1 MTKDFELVAHTADLQ
16 LRVYGDSLPMLFKHA
31 LIGMFQA
38 MEPHAAGCSMINER
52 VVCKELPI
60 VREISVSA
68 KSLESLLVDFL
79 SQALSLSDIF
89 NEAYLDCIVH
99 EIDDHHIRAELK
111 GISIERVELEIK
123 AVTYNNLAVKK
134 INNHWQADIVFDI

>member
-1 MTKDFELVAHTADLQ
+1 MINDFELLPHTADLQ
-16 LRVYGDSLPMLFKHA
+16 LRVYGDSLQMLFKHA

-38 MEPHAAGCSMINER
+38 MEPHAAQCSTVGNR
-52 VVCKELPI
+52 VVCRDLPI
-60 VREISVSA
+60 VHEISITA

-79 SQALSLSDIF
+79 SQALSLADIY

-99 EIDDHHIRAELK
+99 EIEAHHVRAELK
-111 GISIERVELEIK
+111 GMSIERVELEIK

-134 INNHWQADIVFDI
+134 INNHWVADIVFDI